1 LAPNKACRRIWE
13 AQGELVLWLFPVQQ
27 KFAVK
32 KEGGTRKLAV
42 SAFWTRVEGTLALTR
57 ACQLIFKTTA
67 AMWYM
72 IIEIDPS
79 AVASTNTAPFLAG
92 DKHYVFI

>member
-1 LAPNKACRRIWE
+1 
-13 AQGELVLWLFPVQQ
+13 
-27 KFAVK
+27 
-32 KEGGTRKLAV
+32 
-42 SAFWTRVEGTLALTR
+42 
-57 ACQLIFKTTA
+57 
-67 AMWYM
+67 M